1 MISTLVQLIVIMPY
15 NHSYDR
21 QLLIPASFECFSL
34 SQLHRV
40 DGGNVPACTD
50 TDTQTRRHTDT
61 HTHKSGRVIIWSSVC
76 SHLCSCTKS
85 YYSIPPATGHCPV
98 GIASHFL
105 AWLDLNVF
113 YWPYK
118 WERNSCPRI
127 SRMAK
132 HQILGKHIILTL
144 FQALDHSTPT
154 CKWQQGS
161 CRRRGNKPRPWWW
174 MCKLALQYLALGW
187 WESSLTFL
195 GLNFPTCKW
204 E

>member
-1 MISTLVQLIVIMPY
+1 MIVNYSFLPHLNVFLYPSFTELMEVMCL
-15 NHSYDR
+15 
-21 QLLIPASFECFSL
+21 PA
-34 SQLHRV
+34 Q
-40 DGGNVPACTD
+40 
-50 TDTQTRRHTDT
+50 TQTHRHTDT
-61 HTHKSGRVIIWSSVC
+61 HTHTHTQIRQGHHLVFCLFSS
-76 SHLCSCTKS
+76 LFL
-85 YYSIPPATGHCPV
+85 YQILLQYSTGHWPLPSWYCL
-98 GIASHFL
+98 SFL